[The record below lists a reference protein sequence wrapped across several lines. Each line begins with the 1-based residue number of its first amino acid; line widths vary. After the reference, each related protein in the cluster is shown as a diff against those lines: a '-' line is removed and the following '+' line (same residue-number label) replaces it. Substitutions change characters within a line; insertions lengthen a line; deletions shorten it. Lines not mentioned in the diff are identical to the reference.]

1 MLLELRIRNLAVVED
16 AVIRFGP
23 GLNAMTGSTGAGK
36 SIILSAVE
44 LLSGARSRRSLV
56 RAGASSLEVEGVFAV
71 EPGMEL
77 RRTLGMAQGEREVSI
92 KRELGADGRNR
103 IWINGEEFARWVN
116 NQRKPKVTNKLNED
130 EAYCLR
136 CNQVSKLLSPQIQP
150 IKGNLVLIK
159 GTCANCGAV
168 INRGAHRDRTPELS

>member
-1 MLLELRIRNLAVVED
+1 MEVRNHRTKLPHN
-16 AVIRFGP
+16 VIIKAP
-23 GLNAMTGSTGAGK
+23 GLLPMLYTPREICEELDIAEST
-36 SIILSAVE
+36 
-44 LLSGARSRRSLV
+44 
-56 RAGASSLEVEGVFAV
+56 
-71 EPGMEL
+71 L
-77 RRTLGMAQGEREVSI
+77 RDWLQIDVPHQR
-92 KRELGADGRNR
+92 DNRNR

-168 INRGAHRDRTPELS
+168 INRGAHRDRTPELY

>member
-1 MLLELRIRNLAVVED
+1 MEVRIHRTKLPHN
-16 AVIRFGP
+16 VIIKAP
-23 GLNAMTGSTGAGK
+23 GLLPMLYTPREIYEELDIAEST
-36 SIILSAVE
+36 
-44 LLSGARSRRSLV
+44 
-56 RAGASSLEVEGVFAV
+56 
-71 EPGMEL
+71 L
-77 RRTLGMAQGEREVSI
+77 RDWLQIDIPHQR
-92 KRELGADGRNR
+92 DNRNR
-103 IWINGEEFARWVN
+103 IWINGEEFARWVK
-116 NQRKPKVTNKLNED
+116 NQRKPKATNKLNDD

>member
-1 MLLELRIRNLAVVED
+1 MEVRIHRTKLPHN
-16 AVIRFGP
+16 VIIKSP
-23 GLNAMTGSTGAGK
+23 GLLPMLYTPREICEELDIAEST
-36 SIILSAVE
+36 
-44 LLSGARSRRSLV
+44 
-56 RAGASSLEVEGVFAV
+56 
-71 EPGMEL
+71 L
-77 RRTLGMAQGEREVSI
+77 RDWLQIDVPHQR
-92 KRELGADGRNR
+92 DNRNR

>member
-1 MLLELRIRNLAVVED
+1 MEVRNHRTKLPHN
-16 AVIRFGP
+16 VIIKAP
-23 GLNAMTGSTGAGK
+23 GLLPMLYTPREICEELDIAEST
-36 SIILSAVE
+36 
-44 LLSGARSRRSLV
+44 
-56 RAGASSLEVEGVFAV
+56 
-71 EPGMEL
+71 L
-77 RRTLGMAQGEREVSI
+77 RDWLQIDVPHQS
-92 KRELGADGRNR
+92 DNRNR

-116 NQRKPKVTNKLNED
+116 NQRKPKVTNKLNQD

>member
-1 MLLELRIRNLAVVED
+1 MEVRNRRTKLPHK
-16 AVIRFGP
+16 VIIKAP
-23 GLNAMTGSTGAGK
+23 GLLPMLYTPREICEELDIAEST
-36 SIILSAVE
+36 
-44 LLSGARSRRSLV
+44 
-56 RAGASSLEVEGVFAV
+56 
-71 EPGMEL
+71 L
-77 RRTLGMAQGEREVSI
+77 RDWLQIDVPHQ
-92 KRELGADGRNR
+92 KDNRNR

>member
-1 MLLELRIRNLAVVED
+1 MEVRIHRTKLPHN
-16 AVIRFGP
+16 VIIKAP
-23 GLNAMTGSTGAGK
+23 GLLPMLYTPREICEELDIAEST
-36 SIILSAVE
+36 
-44 LLSGARSRRSLV
+44 
-56 RAGASSLEVEGVFAV
+56 
-71 EPGMEL
+71 L
-77 RRTLGMAQGEREVSI
+77 RDWLQIDAPHQR
-92 KRELGADGRNR
+92 DNRNR

>member
-1 MLLELRIRNLAVVED
+1 MEVRIHRTKLPHN
-16 AVIRFGP
+16 VIIKAP
-23 GLNAMTGSTGAGK
+23 GLLPMLYTPREICEELDIAESTLRDWLQ
-36 SIILSAVE
+36 I
-44 LLSGARSRRSLV
+44 
-56 RAGASSLEVEGVFAV
+56 GV
-71 EPGMEL
+71 PHQ
-77 RRTLGMAQGEREVSI
+77 R
-92 KRELGADGRNR
+92 DNRNR
-103 IWINGEEFARWVN
+103 IWLNGEEFARWVN

>member
-1 MLLELRIRNLAVVED
+1 MEVRIHRTKLPHN
-16 AVIRFGP
+16 VIIKAP
-23 GLNAMTGSTGAGK
+23 GLLPMLYTPREICEELDIAEST
-36 SIILSAVE
+36 
-44 LLSGARSRRSLV
+44 
-56 RAGASSLEVEGVFAV
+56 
-71 EPGMEL
+71 L
-77 RRTLGMAQGEREVSI
+77 RDWLKIDVPHQR
-92 KRELGADGRNR
+92 DNRNR

-159 GTCANCGAV
+159 GTCATCGTV

>member
-1 MLLELRIRNLAVVED
+1 MELRIHRTKLPHN
-16 AVIRFGP
+16 VIIKAP
-23 GLNAMTGSTGAGK
+23 GLLPMLYTPREICEELDIAEST
-36 SIILSAVE
+36 
-44 LLSGARSRRSLV
+44 
-56 RAGASSLEVEGVFAV
+56 
-71 EPGMEL
+71 L
-77 RRTLGMAQGEREVSI
+77 RDWLQIDVPHER
-92 KRELGADGRNR
+92 DNRNR

>member
-1 MLLELRIRNLAVVED
+1 MEVRTHRTKLPHN
-16 AVIRFGP
+16 VIIKAP
-23 GLNAMTGSTGAGK
+23 GLLPMLYTPREICEELDIAEST
-36 SIILSAVE
+36 
-44 LLSGARSRRSLV
+44 
-56 RAGASSLEVEGVFAV
+56 
-71 EPGMEL
+71 L
-77 RRTLGMAQGEREVSI
+77 RDWLQIDVPHQR
-92 KRELGADGRNR
+92 DNRNR

-116 NQRKPKVTNKLNED
+116 NQRKPKVTNKLKED

>member
-1 MLLELRIRNLAVVED
+1 MEVRIHRKKLPHN
-16 AVIRFGP
+16 VIIKAP
-23 GLNAMTGSTGAGK
+23 GLLPMLYTPREICEELDIAEST
-36 SIILSAVE
+36 
-44 LLSGARSRRSLV
+44 
-56 RAGASSLEVEGVFAV
+56 
-71 EPGMEL
+71 L
-77 RRTLGMAQGEREVSI
+77 RDWLQIDVPHQR
-92 KRELGADGRNR
+92 DNRNR

-116 NQRKPKVTNKLNED
+116 NQRKPKVTNKLKED

>member
-1 MLLELRIRNLAVVED
+1 MEVRIQRTKLPHN
-16 AVIRFGP
+16 VIIKAP
-23 GLNAMTGSTGAGK
+23 GLLPMLYTPREICEELDIAEST
-36 SIILSAVE
+36 
-44 LLSGARSRRSLV
+44 
-56 RAGASSLEVEGVFAV
+56 
-71 EPGMEL
+71 L
-77 RRTLGMAQGEREVSI
+77 RDWLQIDVPHQR
-92 KRELGADGRNR
+92 DNRNR
-103 IWINGEEFARWVN
+103 IWINGQEFARWVN

>member
-1 MLLELRIRNLAVVED
+1 MEVRIHRTKLPHN
-16 AVIRFGP
+16 VIIKAP
-23 GLNAMTGSTGAGK
+23 GLLPMLYTPREICEELDIAEST
-36 SIILSAVE
+36 
-44 LLSGARSRRSLV
+44 
-56 RAGASSLEVEGVFAV
+56 
-71 EPGMEL
+71 L
-77 RRTLGMAQGEREVSI
+77 RDWLQVDVPHQR
-92 KRELGADGRNR
+92 DNRNR

-116 NQRKPKVTNKLNED
+116 NQRKPKATNKLNED

>member
-1 MLLELRIRNLAVVED
+1 MEVRNRRTKLPHK
-16 AVIRFGP
+16 VIIKAP
-23 GLNAMTGSTGAGK
+23 GLLPMLYTPREICDELDIAEST
-36 SIILSAVE
+36 
-44 LLSGARSRRSLV
+44 
-56 RAGASSLEVEGVFAV
+56 
-71 EPGMEL
+71 L
-77 RRTLGMAQGEREVSI
+77 RDWLQIDVPHQR
-92 KRELGADGRNR
+92 DNRNR

-168 INRGAHRDRTPELS
+168 INRGAHRDRTPELSQN

>member
-1 MLLELRIRNLAVVED
+1 MEVRIHRTKLPHN
-16 AVIRFGP
+16 VIIKAP
-23 GLNAMTGSTGAGK
+23 GLLPMLYTPREICEELDIAEST
-36 SIILSAVE
+36 
-44 LLSGARSRRSLV
+44 
-56 RAGASSLEVEGVFAV
+56 
-71 EPGMEL
+71 L
-77 RRTLGMAQGEREVSI
+77 RDWLQIDVPHQR
-92 KRELGADGRNR
+92 DNRNR

-116 NQRKPKVTNKLNED
+116 NQRKPKVTNRLNED

-168 INRGAHRDRTPELS
+168 INRGAHRDRTSELS

>member
-1 MLLELRIRNLAVVED
+1 MEVRIHRTKLPHN
-16 AVIRFGP
+16 VIIKAP
-23 GLNAMTGSTGAGK
+23 GLLPMLYTPREICEELDIAEST
-36 SIILSAVE
+36 
-44 LLSGARSRRSLV
+44 
-56 RAGASSLEVEGVFAV
+56 
-71 EPGMEL
+71 L
-77 RRTLGMAQGEREVSI
+77 RDWLQIDVPHQR
-92 KRELGADGRNR
+92 DNRNR

-159 GTCANCGAV
+159 GSCANCGAV

>member
-1 MLLELRIRNLAVVED
+1 MEVRIHRTKLPHN
-16 AVIRFGP
+16 VIIKAP
-23 GLNAMTGSTGAGK
+23 GLLPMLYSPREICEELDIAEST
-36 SIILSAVE
+36 
-44 LLSGARSRRSLV
+44 
-56 RAGASSLEVEGVFAV
+56 
-71 EPGMEL
+71 L
-77 RRTLGMAQGEREVSI
+77 RDWLQIDVPHQR
-92 KRELGADGRNR
+92 DNRNR

-116 NQRKPKVTNKLNED
+116 NQRKPKVTNRLNED

>member
-1 MLLELRIRNLAVVED
+1 MEVRIHRTKLPHN
-16 AVIRFGP
+16 VIIKAP
-23 GLNAMTGSTGAGK
+23 GLLPMLYTPREICEELDIAEST
-36 SIILSAVE
+36 
-44 LLSGARSRRSLV
+44 
-56 RAGASSLEVEGVFAV
+56 
-71 EPGMEL
+71 L
-77 RRTLGMAQGEREVSI
+77 RDWLQIDVPHHR
-92 KRELGADGRNR
+92 DNRNR

-116 NQRKPKVTNKLNED
+116 NQRKPKVTNKLKED

>member
-1 MLLELRIRNLAVVED
+1 MEVRIHRTKLPHN
-16 AVIRFGP
+16 VIIKAP
-23 GLNAMTGSTGAGK
+23 GLLPMLYTPHEICEELDIAEST
-36 SIILSAVE
+36 
-44 LLSGARSRRSLV
+44 
-56 RAGASSLEVEGVFAV
+56 
-71 EPGMEL
+71 L
-77 RRTLGMAQGEREVSI
+77 RDWLQIDVPHQR
-92 KRELGADGRNR
+92 DNRNR

>member
-1 MLLELRIRNLAVVED
+1 MDVRIHRTKLPHN
-16 AVIRFGP
+16 VIIKAP
-23 GLNAMTGSTGAGK
+23 GLLPMLYTPREICEELDIAEST
-36 SIILSAVE
+36 
-44 LLSGARSRRSLV
+44 
-56 RAGASSLEVEGVFAV
+56 
-71 EPGMEL
+71 L
-77 RRTLGMAQGEREVSI
+77 RDWLQVDVPHQR
-92 KRELGADGRNR
+92 DNRNR

-116 NQRKPKVTNKLNED
+116 NQRKPKATNKLNED

>member
-1 MLLELRIRNLAVVED
+1 MEVRIHRTKLPHN
-16 AVIRFGP
+16 VIIKAP
-23 GLNAMTGSTGAGK
+23 GLLPMLYTPREICEELDIAEST
-36 SIILSAVE
+36 
-44 LLSGARSRRSLV
+44 
-56 RAGASSLEVEGVFAV
+56 
-71 EPGMEL
+71 L
-77 RRTLGMAQGEREVSI
+77 RDWLQTDVPHQR
-92 KRELGADGRNR
+92 DNRNR
-103 IWINGEEFARWVN
+103 IWINGQEFARWVN

>member
-1 MLLELRIRNLAVVED
+1 MEARIHRTKLPHN
-16 AVIRFGP
+16 VIIKAP
-23 GLNAMTGSTGAGK
+23 GLLPMLYTPREICEELDIAEST
-36 SIILSAVE
+36 
-44 LLSGARSRRSLV
+44 
-56 RAGASSLEVEGVFAV
+56 
-71 EPGMEL
+71 L
-77 RRTLGMAQGEREVSI
+77 RDWLQIDVPHQR
-92 KRELGADGRNR
+92 DNRNR

-159 GTCANCGAV
+159 GTCSNCGAV

>member
-1 MLLELRIRNLAVVED
+1 MEVRIHRTKLPHN
-16 AVIRFGP
+16 VIIKAP
-23 GLNAMTGSTGAGK
+23 GLLPMLYTPREICEELDIAEST
-36 SIILSAVE
+36 
-44 LLSGARSRRSLV
+44 
-56 RAGASSLEVEGVFAV
+56 
-71 EPGMEL
+71 L
-77 RRTLGMAQGEREVSI
+77 RDWLQIDLPHQR
-92 KRELGADGRNR
+92 DNRNR
-103 IWINGEEFARWVN
+103 IWINGEEFAKWVN

>member
-1 MLLELRIRNLAVVED
+1 MEVRIHRTKLPHN
-16 AVIRFGP
+16 VIIKAP
-23 GLNAMTGSTGAGK
+23 GLLPMLYTPREICEELDIAEST
-36 SIILSAVE
+36 
-44 LLSGARSRRSLV
+44 
-56 RAGASSLEVEGVFAV
+56 
-71 EPGMEL
+71 L
-77 RRTLGMAQGEREVSI
+77 RDWLQIDVPHQR
-92 KRELGADGRNR
+92 DNRNR
-103 IWINGEEFARWVN
+103 IWINGEEFGRWVN
-116 NQRKPKVTNKLNED
+116 NQRKPKVTNKLNDD

>member
-1 MLLELRIRNLAVVED
+1 MEVRIHRTKLPHN
-16 AVIRFGP
+16 VIIKAP
-23 GLNAMTGSTGAGK
+23 GLLPMLYTPREICEELDIAEST
-36 SIILSAVE
+36 
-44 LLSGARSRRSLV
+44 
-56 RAGASSLEVEGVFAV
+56 
-71 EPGMEL
+71 L
-77 RRTLGMAQGEREVSI
+77 RDWLQIDVPHER
-92 KRELGADGRNR
+92 DNRNR

>member
-1 MLLELRIRNLAVVED
+1 MEVRIHRTKLPHN
-16 AVIRFGP
+16 VIIKAP
-23 GLNAMTGSTGAGK
+23 GLLPMLYTPREICEELDIAEST
-36 SIILSAVE
+36 
-44 LLSGARSRRSLV
+44 
-56 RAGASSLEVEGVFAV
+56 
-71 EPGMEL
+71 L
-77 RRTLGMAQGEREVSI
+77 RDWLQIDVPHQR
-92 KRELGADGRNR
+92 DNRNR
-103 IWINGEEFARWVN
+103 IWINGEEFAGWVN
-116 NQRKPKVTNKLNED
+116 TQRKPKVTNKLNED

>member
-1 MLLELRIRNLAVVED
+1 MEVRNHRTKLPHN
-16 AVIRFGP
+16 VIIKAP
-23 GLNAMTGSTGAGK
+23 GLLPMLYTLREICEELDIAEST
-36 SIILSAVE
+36 
-44 LLSGARSRRSLV
+44 
-56 RAGASSLEVEGVFAV
+56 
-71 EPGMEL
+71 L
-77 RRTLGMAQGEREVSI
+77 RDWLQIDVPHQR
-92 KRELGADGRNR
+92 DNRNR

-168 INRGAHRDRTPELS
+168 INRGARRDRTPELS

>member
-1 MLLELRIRNLAVVED
+1 MEVRTHRTKLPHN
-16 AVIRFGP
+16 VIIKAP
-23 GLNAMTGSTGAGK
+23 GLLPMLYTPREICEELDIAEST
-36 SIILSAVE
+36 
-44 LLSGARSRRSLV
+44 
-56 RAGASSLEVEGVFAV
+56 
-71 EPGMEL
+71 L
-77 RRTLGMAQGEREVSI
+77 RDWLQIDVPHQR
-92 KRELGADGRNR
+92 DNRNR

-136 CNQVSKLLSPQIQP
+136 CNQVSKLLSPQVQP

-159 GTCANCGAV
+159 GTCAICGAV

>member
-1 MLLELRIRNLAVVED
+1 MEVRNHRTKLPHN
-16 AVIRFGP
+16 VIIKAP
-23 GLNAMTGSTGAGK
+23 GLLPMLYTPREICEELDIAEST
-36 SIILSAVE
+36 
-44 LLSGARSRRSLV
+44 
-56 RAGASSLEVEGVFAV
+56 
-71 EPGMEL
+71 L
-77 RRTLGMAQGEREVSI
+77 RDWLQIDLPHQR
-92 KRELGADGRNR
+92 DNRNR

>member
-1 MLLELRIRNLAVVED
+1 MEVRIHRTKLPHN
-16 AVIRFGP
+16 VIIKAP
-23 GLNAMTGSTGAGK
+23 GLLPMLYTPREICEELDIAEST
-36 SIILSAVE
+36 
-44 LLSGARSRRSLV
+44 
-56 RAGASSLEVEGVFAV
+56 
-71 EPGMEL
+71 L
-77 RRTLGMAQGEREVSI
+77 RDWLQIDVPHQR
-92 KRELGADGRNR
+92 DNRNR
-103 IWINGEEFARWVN
+103 IWINGEDFARWVN

-168 INRGAHRDRTPELS
+168 INLGAHRDRTPELS

>member
-1 MLLELRIRNLAVVED
+1 MEVRNHRTKLPHN
-16 AVIRFGP
+16 VIIKAP
-23 GLNAMTGSTGAGK
+23 GLLPMLYT
-36 SIILSAVE
+36 
-44 LLSGARSRRSLV
+44 
-56 RAGASSLEVEGVFAV
+56 
-71 EPGMEL
+71 P
-77 RRTLGMAQGEREVSI
+77 REI
-92 KRELGADGRNR
+92 CEELGIAESTLRDWLQIDLPHQRDNRNR

-136 CNQVSKLLSPQIQP
+136 CNQISKLLSPQIQP